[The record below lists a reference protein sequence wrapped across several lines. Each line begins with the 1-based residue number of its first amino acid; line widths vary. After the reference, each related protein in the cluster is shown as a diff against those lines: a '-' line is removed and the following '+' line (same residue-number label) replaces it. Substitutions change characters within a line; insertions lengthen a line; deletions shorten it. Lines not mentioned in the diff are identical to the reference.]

1 MGSELQKQ
9 ALRAVLSYAFF
20 RLESALTVALTLVLI
35 FLFPRPFEWWPWWM
49 WLTLGVVAEGLII
62 YTSVTDPETGRR
74 VVAQML
80 RQRFDP
86 GALRTP
92 RVRER
97 LEQAL
102 DYRERIERAIRQRCD
117 GVLKAHL
124 RETTVRVDDWLA
136 HIFDLA
142 QRLDRYMQDP
152 IVARDRGDIP
162 RELARIR
169 QRLEQEEDPAVRR
182 QMQEAIQQRE
192 TQMANLERLEN
203 TMERAEF
210 RLEETLA
217 ALGTLYS
224 QLLLLDAGAVD
235 SGRARRLQEDIAE
248 QVAALQDTI
257 EAMDEVYRG
266 KELGDRMGGVGQGD
280 AEETWARAH

>member
-1 MGSELQKQ
+1 MSSTLQG
-9 ALRAVLSYAFF
+9 RASRAILSYAIF
-20 RLESALTVALTLVLI
+20 RLESALVIALTILLV
-35 FLFPRPFEWWPWWM
+35 FLFPHPFGWWQWWM
-49 WLTLGVVAEGLII
+49 WLALGLVAEGLII

-74 VVAQML
+74 VVAAML

-86 GALRTP
+86 GSLHTP
-92 RVRER
+92 QIRER
-97 LEQAL
+97 MEQAL
-102 DYRERIERAIRQRCD
+102 DYRERVERAVRQRDD

-124 RETTVRVDDWLA
+124 RETTARLDDWMA
-136 HIFDLA
+136 HMFDLA
-142 QRLDRYMQDP
+142 RRLDRYTQDP
-152 IVARDRGDIP
+152 IVARDKLDTP
-162 RELARIR
+162 KELIRIR
-169 QRLEQEEDPAVRR
+169 QRLEREGDPAVRK

-192 TQMANLERLEN
+192 TQQANLERLEN

-235 SGRARRLQEDIAE
+235 SGRTQRLREEIAG

-257 EAMDEVYRG
+257 EAMDEVYQVP
-266 KELGDRMGGVGQGD
+266 DRLEGI
-280 AEETWARAH
+280 